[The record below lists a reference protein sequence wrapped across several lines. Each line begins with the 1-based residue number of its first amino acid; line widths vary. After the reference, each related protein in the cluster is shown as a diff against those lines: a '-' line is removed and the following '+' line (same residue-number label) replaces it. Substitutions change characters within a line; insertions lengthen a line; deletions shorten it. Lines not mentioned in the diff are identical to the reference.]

1 MRKKLFLV
9 KKVLLVLVCQFL
21 VFAPFAVSGN
31 NLSDK
36 LELGNNLSSLLQQPT
51 VRGNITDT
59 NGLPLAGVSV
69 VEKGTTN
76 GVVTDFDGNYQITVA
91 GKESVLEYS
100 YLGYGKVTR
109 TVGGNS
115 VINVTLEETT
125 SELDEVVVIG
135 YGTAKKGD
143 LTGSVVAVSGETL
156 QSVPVSNA
164 SEALT
169 GRLAGVQVTSTEGSP
184 DAEIN
189 IRVRGGGSLTQDS
202 SPLLIVDGFPVN
214 SINDISPSDIESIT
228 VLKDASSTAIYGSR
242 GAYGVVIVTTKSG
255 KDGKVSVSF
264 NSFYGMKRLADKI
277 DVLGV
282 EDYVAWQ
289 YEYAMLSDSED
300 ISSYE
305 NIFGAYS
312 DIDQYNGVQGNDW
325 QEQVYGRI
333 GEVYSNDLSVR
344 GGAEK
349 FSYNFNFARYDEKAI
364 QVGSDFVRNNL
375 TLKLNSKPSDKI
387 DLGFT
392 VRYSDTEI
400 NGSGANEQNEV
411 SSADSRLK
419 HSVSYTPIPLPGLTT
434 DDTDEYSSTS
444 LIDPFVAIADTD
456 RLQYRT
462 NYNILGS
469 FGWKIFDNVKFKT
482 DFGLDNY
489 YYLDYRFYGR
499 QTYYANNIPL
509 AENQGMPALIMRDR
523 KDRRYRTANTLD
535 IDFSKYFNESH
546 NLKLLLGQEYIFFER
561 NQVTSVLHGFPEF
574 FNFDQSR
581 KLTTQGT
588 PFSTDNYYSPDD
600 KLLSF
605 FGRVNYDFLN
615 RYLFTA
621 TFRADASSKFSEE
634 NRWGY
639 FPSAAFAWKVSEES
653 FLRDVS
659 WMDLLKFRI
668 SYGQAGN
675 NNIPVGQ
682 TVQNFESNTSAW
694 INGVDSY
701 WAASSTLANPDLKWE
716 TMVTRNVGM
725 DFGFFNGRLS
735 GTVEFYRN
743 STTDLLIEFPVAGS
757 GYSTQFRNMG
767 EIQNEGIDA
776 SLNIKV
782 IDKPK
787 YGVDLSINVNKNT
800 NEIKSLGIMDDYSD
814 RTNWASTDLP
824 NEYLVAVG
832 QPVGIMQGYVHDGR
846 YEVSDFDYVNG
857 EYILK
862 PDVADASEVLGLD
875 PMPGSMKFKDLNGD
889 GVVNIDDTKIIGNAQ
904 PKYTGGFV
912 LNAFAYG
919 FDLSAAFSFSYGNDV
934 YNANKIEFTTA
945 NRNSQYRNL
954 STEMAS
960 GVRWTNIDP
969 ATGALVTDPA
979 QLEALNANTTM
990 WSPFMTRYVFSD
1002 WAVEDGSFLRLN
1014 TLTLGYTLPEDAVS
1028 KVGLDRL
1035 RFYVSGYN
1043 VALWTKYSGL
1053 DPENSTRRRTP
1064 LTPGVDYSAYPRSR
1078 QFVFGVNL
1086 NF

>member
-1 MRKKLFLV
+1 MERKFFLTKKALF
-9 KKVLLVLVCQFL
+9 VLVCQLWFFMPNL
-21 VFAPFAVSGN
+21 SANNSIGN
-31 NLSDK
+31 NPVISD
-36 LELGNNLSSLLQQPT
+36 ELPDWAQQLT
-51 VRGNITDT
+51 VKGNITD
-59 NGLPLAGVSV
+59 GSGMPMAGVTV
-69 VEKGTTN
+69 LEKGTTN
-76 GVVTDFDGNYQITVA
+76 GAITDFDGNYELSVK
-91 GKESVLEYS
+91 GRESVLEFS
-100 YLGYGKVTR
+100 YLGFKSITR
-109 TVGGNS
+109 TVGTNTT
-115 VINVTLEETT
+115 INVVLEEDT
-125 SELDEVVVIG
+125 SQLDEVVVIG

-143 LTGSVVAVSGETL
+143 LTGSVVAVSGEDL
-156 QSVPVSNA
+156 QTVPVSNA

-255 KDGKVSVSF
+255 KDGKTSVSF
-264 NSFYGMKRLADKI
+264 NSFYGMKRIAETV
-277 DVLGV
+277 DVLKV
-282 EDYVAWQ
+282 SDYVSWQ
-289 YEYAMLSDSED
+289 YEYAMLED
-300 ISSYE
+300 PDDITGYE
-305 NIFGAYS
+305 NIFGSYS
-312 DIDQYNGVQGNDW
+312 DIDQYNGVVGNNW
-325 QEQVYGRI
+325 QKQVYGRL

-344 GGAEK
+344 GGTEK
-349 FSYNFNFARYDEKAI
+349 FNYNFNYARYDEKAI

-375 TLKLNSKPSDKI
+375 TLKLNSKINDKV

-400 NGSGANEQNEV
+400 NGSGTNEQNES
-411 SSADSRLK
+411 SSADPRLK

-434 DDTDEYSSTS
+434 DDTDEYSSNS
-444 LIDPFVAIADTD
+444 LIDPFVAISDND
-456 RLQYRT
+456 RLQNRT
-462 NYNILGS
+462 NYNMLGS
-469 FGWKIFDNVKFKT
+469 FGWKIFDNVKFKA
-482 DFGLDNY
+482 DLGIDNY
-489 YYLDYRFYGR
+489 YYLDSRFYGR
-499 QTYYANNIPL
+499 QTYYANNTPL

-523 KDRRYRTANTLD
+523 KDRRFRTANTLD
-535 IDFSKYFNESH
+535 IDFSKYFNDDH
-546 NLKLLLGQEYIFFER
+546 NLKLLVGQEYIFFER

-574 FNFDQSR
+574 FNFDQAR
-581 KLTTQGT
+581 KLTTQGV

-639 FPSAAFAWKVSEES
+639 FPSAALAWKVSEES
-653 FLRDVS
+653 FLRDVD
-659 WMDLLKFRI
+659 WMDQLKLRI

-701 WAASSTLANPDLKWE
+701 WSASNTLANPDLKWE

-725 DFGFFNGRLS
+725 DFGFFKGRLS

-743 STTDLLIEFPVAGS
+743 STTDLLIEFPVAGT
-757 GYSTQFRNMG
+757 GYATQYRNMG

-782 IDKPK
+782 IDKPD
-787 YGVDLSINVNKNT
+787 YGVDLSLNFNKNT
-800 NEIKSLGIMDDYSD
+800 NEIISLGIMDDF
-814 RTNWASTDLP
+814 TIGTGWASTDLP
-824 NEYLVAVG
+824 NEYLVQVG
-832 QPVGIMQGYVHDGR
+832 HPIGVMQGYVNDGR
-846 YEVSDFDYVNG
+846 YEVSDFTYNNG
-857 EYILK
+857 EYTLN
-862 PDVADASEVLGLD
+862 PDVADASSVLGLD

-889 GVVNIDDTKIIGNAQ
+889 GVVDINDQKIIGNAQ
-904 PKYTGGFV
+904 PDFSGGFV

-919 FDLSAAFSFSYGNDV
+919 FDLSAAFSYSYGNDV
-934 YNANKIEFTTA
+934 YNANKVEFNTA
-945 NRNSQYRNL
+945 NRNSRNRNL
-954 STEMAS
+954 STDMAS

-969 ATGALVTDPA
+969 ATGALVTDPD
-979 QLEALNANTTM
+979 QLSALNANTTM

-1002 WAVEDGSFLRLN
+1002 YAVEDGSFLRLN
-1014 TLTLGYTLPEDAVS
+1014 TLTLGYTLPDDV
-1028 KVGLDRL
+1028 VDRIGIDRL
-1035 RFYVSGYN
+1035 RFYLTGYN

-1053 DPENSTRRRTP
+1053 DPENSTRRKTP